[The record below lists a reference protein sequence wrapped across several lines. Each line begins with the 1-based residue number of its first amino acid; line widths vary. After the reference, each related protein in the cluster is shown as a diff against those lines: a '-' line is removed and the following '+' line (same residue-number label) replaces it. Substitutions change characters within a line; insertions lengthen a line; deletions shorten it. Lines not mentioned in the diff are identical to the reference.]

1 MALVYGYAAE
11 APLIDVHV
19 VDEVL
24 RDRSEFGVL
33 GDTNF
38 NIVQP
43 GDSQW
48 GDNPVSKPFDPPK
61 V

>member
-11 APLIDVHV
+11 ALVIDVQV

-24 RDRSEFGVL
+24 RDRSEYGVL

-38 NIVQP
+38 RNSES

-48 GDNPVSKPFDPPK
+48 GNSTPSTP
-61 V
+61 